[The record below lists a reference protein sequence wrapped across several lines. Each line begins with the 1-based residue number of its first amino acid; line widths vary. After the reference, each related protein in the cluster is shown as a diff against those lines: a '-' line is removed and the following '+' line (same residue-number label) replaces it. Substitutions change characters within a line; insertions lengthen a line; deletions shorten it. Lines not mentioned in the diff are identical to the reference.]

1 MASGSRARQI
11 LYSLCSWVGLAGDQV
26 TGRSSDGK
34 LWRQENVKVKLE
46 WGRVQGTDTKEGVRD
61 NSDGAEKGPPIQCPS
76 PLVSHLNW
84 FLLFLYHPDMPVAAP
99 FTQTPLQQQIELEC
113 TLQWPHIRSHHMR
126 PSRVQTHF
134 EFEGVEHCVVDL
146 HLSDDAHVPST
157 AEEHT

>member
-1 MASGSRARQI
+1 M
-11 LYSLCSWVGLAGDQV
+11 SLTTCV
-26 TGRSSDGK
+26 SS
-34 LWRQENVKVKLE
+34 E
-46 WGRVQGTDTKEGVRD
+46 
-61 NSDGAEKGPPIQCPS
+61 
-76 PLVSHLNW
+76 LVSSIPLP
-84 FLLFLYHPDMPVAAP
+84 PDMPVAAP